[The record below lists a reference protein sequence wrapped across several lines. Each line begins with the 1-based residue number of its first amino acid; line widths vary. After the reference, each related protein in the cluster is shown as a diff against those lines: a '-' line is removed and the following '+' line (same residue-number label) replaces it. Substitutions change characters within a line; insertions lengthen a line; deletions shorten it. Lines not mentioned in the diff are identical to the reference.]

1 MRFLQKIFQC
11 ISEYALPTA
20 CIICEQHQ
28 KAAVCNNCLQS
39 VYENAL
45 FNYECCRQCGISLDA
60 SEIEEQ
66 LCKQCIANSP
76 HFDASYCLDR
86 YEGFLQN
93 ALHQLKYQKRLVY
106 ADGLAKVWN
115 AIFAQQLRDEKATY
129 LLPVPLSPEKLALR
143 GFNQS
148 WEIARR
154 IDSSSQIKKMPY
166 TLKRQHFSGQQAGS
180 NRTDRSLSIQEMFYV
195 EERHL
200 ELLQGHSVV
209 VFDDVMTS
217 GATLNE
223 IARVLKDNG
232 VNRVT
237 NWVLLRTSKPSSRN

>member
-1 MRFLQKIFQC
+1 MRFLEKIFQC

-20 CIICEQHQ
+20 CIICEHHQ
-28 KAAVCNNCLQS
+28 KANVCNNCLQS
-39 VYENAL
+39 LYENAL

-66 LCKQCIANSP
+66 HCKQCIANSP
-76 HFDASYCLDR
+76 YFDASYCLDR
-86 YEGFLQN
+86 YEGSLQD
-93 ALHQLKYQKRLVY
+93 ALHQLKYQKRLAY

-115 AIFAQQLRDEKATY
+115 AIFVQQLPDEKATY

-154 IDSSSQIKKMPY
+154 IYSGSHIQKMPY

-180 NRTDRSLSIQEMFYV
+180 KRTDRSLSIQEMFYV

-200 ELLQGHSVV
+200 ELLQGHSVI

-232 VNRVT
+232 VKRVT
-237 NWVLLRTSKPSSRN
+237 NWALLRTSKPL